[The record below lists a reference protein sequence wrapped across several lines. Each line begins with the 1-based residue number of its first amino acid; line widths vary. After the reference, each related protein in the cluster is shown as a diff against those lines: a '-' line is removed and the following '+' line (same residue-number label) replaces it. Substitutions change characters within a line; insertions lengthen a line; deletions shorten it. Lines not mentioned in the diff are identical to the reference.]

1 MDDGILLVD
10 KPQGISSH
18 DVVLAIRR
26 MTGLRR
32 VGHTGTLDP
41 HASGLLILCLG
52 RATKFAQFLE
62 GLNKSYWTVMRL
74 GIRTNTQDGT
84 GTIISCHHAPLPSRD
99 QVEAVL
105 CQFTGLLQQI
115 PPMYSALRHQGQRL
129 YRLARQGL
137 TVSRQPRKIFVQRL
151 DLLDIRQ
158 EDVTLAVT
166 CSKGTYIRTLCED
179 IGLALGCGAY
189 MACLQ
194 RCQIGPFYLSQAFS
208 LTAIYEY
215 AQHGCFTD
223 LVIPLADA
231 FSFLPSL
238 LLTAQQYEALR
249 HGRRNALAAILDL
262 INELQAATCYRVYT
276 KSDGPLAIMH
286 QLSSSPQRWRLQYF
300 DTAVLQKLC
309 KRYSGNASL
318 DVS

>member
-52 RATKFAQFLE
+52 RATKFARFLE
-62 GLNKSYWTVMRL
+62 GLSKSYWTVMQL
-74 GIRTNTQDGT
+74 GIRTDTQDAT
-84 GTIISCHHAPLPSRD
+84 GNIISRHHAPLPTQD
-99 QVEAVL
+99 QVDSVL
-105 CQFTGLLQQI
+105 CQFTGMLQQI
-115 PPMYSALRHQGQRL
+115 PPMYSALKYQGQRL
-129 YRLARQGL
+129 YHLARQGL
-137 TVSRQPRKIFVQRL
+137 TVSRQPRKICVQRL
-151 DLLDIRQ
+151 TLLDVRQ
-158 EDVTLAVT
+158 EGVTLVVT

-179 IGLALGCGAY
+179 IGLALGCGAH
-189 MACLQ
+189 MAYLQ
-194 RCQIGPFYLSQAFS
+194 RCQIGPFYLSQASS

-215 AQHGCFTD
+215 AQRGRFAD

-231 FSFLPSL
+231 FGFLPSL

-249 HGRRNALAAILDL
+249 HGRENPLAVVLRPT
-262 INELQAATCYRVYT
+262 NELQATTSYRVYT
-276 KSDGPLAIMH
+276 KSDGPLAILH
-286 QLSSSPQRWRLQYF
+286 QLSSSPKRWRLQYF
-300 DTAVLQKLC
+300 DTAVLQ
-309 KRYSGNASL
+309 RR
-318 DVS
+318 

>member
-10 KPQGISSH
+10 KPQGLSSH

-52 RATKFAQFLE
+52 RATKFARFLE
-62 GLNKSYWTVMRL
+62 GLNKSYWTVMQL
-74 GIRTNTQDGT
+74 GIRTDTQDVT
-84 GTIISCHHAPLPSRD
+84 GTIIARHHAPLPTRE

-105 CQFTGLLQQI
+105 SQFTGSVQQV
-115 PPMYSALRHQGQRL
+115 PPMYSALKHHGQRL

-137 TVSRQPRKIFVQRL
+137 TVSRQPRQIFVQRL
-151 DLLDIRQ
+151 TLLDARQ
-158 EDVTLAVT
+158 EGVTLAVT

-179 IGLALGCGAY
+179 IGLALGCGAR
-189 MACLQ
+189 MAYLQ
-194 RCQIGPFYLSQAFS
+194 RCQIGPFYLSQASS
-208 LTAIYEY
+208 LATVYEY
-215 AQHGCFTD
+215 AQRGHFAD

-238 LLTAQQYEALR
+238 LLTAQQCEALR
-249 HGRRNALAAILDL
+249 HGREEALVGVLAPT
-262 INELQAATCYRVYT
+262 NELQAATCYCVYT
-276 KSDGPLAIMH
+276 KVDGPLAILH
-286 QLSSSPQRWRLQYF
+286 QLSSPPKRWRLQYF
-300 DTAVLQKLC
+300 DTAILQ
-309 KRYSGNASL
+309 RS
-318 DVS
+318 

>member
-52 RATKFAQFLE
+52 RATKFARFLE
-62 GLNKSYWTVMRL
+62 GLNKSYWTVMQL
-74 GIRTNTQDGT
+74 GIRTDTQDAT
-84 GTIISCHHAPLPSRD
+84 GTIISRHHEPLPTQD
-99 QVEAVL
+99 QVDAVL
-105 CQFTGLLQQI
+105 CQFTGMLQQI
-115 PPMYSALRHQGQRL
+115 PPMYSALKHQGQRL
-129 YRLARQGL
+129 YHLARQGL
-137 TVSRQPRKIFVQRL
+137 TISRQPRKICVQRL
-151 DLLDIRQ
+151 TLLDVRQ
-158 EDVTLAVT
+158 EGVTLAVT

-189 MACLQ
+189 MAYLQ
-194 RCQIGPFYLSQAFS
+194 RCQIGPFYLSQASS

-215 AQHGCFTD
+215 AQRGRFAD

-231 FSFLPSL
+231 FGFLPSL

-249 HGRRNALAAILDL
+249 HGRENTLAVVLGPT
-262 INELQAATCYRVYT
+262 NELQAATSYRVYT
-276 KSDGPLAIMH
+276 KADGPLAILH
-286 QLSSSPQRWRLQYF
+286 QLSSSPKRWRLQYF
-300 DTAVLQKLC
+300 DTAVLQ
-309 KRYSGNASL
+309 RR
-318 DVS
+318 

>member
-26 MTGLRR
+26 MTGLRQ

-52 RATKFAQFLE
+52 RATKFARFLE
-62 GLNKSYWTVMRL
+62 GLNKSYWTVMQL
-74 GIRTNTQDGT
+74 GIRTDTQDVT
-84 GTIISCHHAPLPSRD
+84 GTIISRHDAPLPSRNH
-99 QVEAVL
+99 VEAVL
-105 CQFTGLLQQI
+105 CQFTGLLQQV
-115 PPMYSALRHQGQRL
+115 PPMYSALKHHGQRL

-151 DLLDIRQ
+151 TLLDVRQ
-158 EDVTLAVT
+158 EGVTLAVT

-179 IGLALGCGAY
+179 IGLTLGCGAH
-189 MACLQ
+189 MAYLQ
-194 RCQIGPFYLSQAFS
+194 RCQIGPFYLSQASS

-215 AQHGCFTD
+215 AQRGCFAD
-223 LVIPLADA
+223 LVIPLVDA
-231 FSFLPSL
+231 FDFLPSL

-249 HGRRNALAAILDL
+249 HGRENALAAVLDSTNAL
-262 INELQAATCYRVYT
+262 PAATCYRVYT
-276 KSDGPLAIMH
+276 KSEGPLAIMH
-286 QLSSSPQRWRLQYF
+286 QLASSPKRWRLQYF
-300 DTAVLQKLC
+300 DTA
-309 KRYSGNASL
+309 YSVKAVKAVSL
-318 DVS
+318 

>member
-10 KPQGISSH
+10 KPQGVSSH

-52 RATKFAQFLE
+52 RATKFARFFE
-62 GLNKSYWTVMRL
+62 GLNKSYWTVMQP
-74 GIRTNTQDGT
+74 GIRTDTQDVT
-84 GTIISCHHAPLPSRD
+84 GTIISRHHTPLPSRD
-99 QVEAVL
+99 QIEAVL

-115 PPMYSALRHQGQRL
+115 PPMYSAIKHQGQRL
-129 YRLARQGL
+129 YQLARQGL
-137 TVSRQPRKIFVQRL
+137 TVSRQPREIFVQRL
-151 DLLDIRQ
+151 TLLDVRQ
-158 EDVTLAVT
+158 EGVTLAVT

-189 MACLQ
+189 MAYLQ
-194 RCQIGPFYLSQAFS
+194 RCQIGPFYLSQAS
-208 LTAIYEY
+208 SHTAIYES
-215 AQHGCFTD
+215 AQRGCFAD

-231 FSFLPSL
+231 FDFLPSL

-249 HGRRNALAAILDL
+249 HGRKNALAAVLGL
-262 INELQAATCYRVYT
+262 INELQAGTCYRVRT
-276 KSDGPLAIMH
+276 KSDGPLAIMY
-286 QLSSSPQRWRLQYF
+286 QLSSSPKRWRLQYF
-300 DTAVLQKLC
+300 DTVVCKGCEAVF
-309 KRYSGNASL
+309 
-318 DVS
+318 